1 MKKAIIIGS
10 GPAGVSAALYLKRSG
25 KNDVTVISNG
35 KSALAK
41 AEKIEN
47 YYGIEAMSGE
57 ELETQGIES
66 AKKLGIDFINAQV
79 VAITFDDLF
88 KPIIET
94 NKESLRAD
102 ALLIAMGA
110 SRKSPRITGLSELEG
125 KGVSYCAI
133 CDAFF
138 YQNKDVCVIGNGD
151 YAIHEAQILAQ
162 TSKTVTILT
171 NGTEL
176 TAEVPENI
184 KVINKKILSVD
195 GTNCVESVTFDDRST
210 LTVSGVFVA
219 IGVAGSTDLA
229 RKIGLELDGNKI
241 KVDENM
247 MTNIPGVF
255 AAGDCTGGL
264 LQVSK
269 AVYDGA
275 SAGLAMIKY
284 LSDSQ

>member
-41 AEKIEN
+41 AEKIEK

-110 SRKSPRITGLSELEG
+110 SRKSPRIT
-125 KGVSYCAI
+125 YCF
-133 CDAFF
+133 CWSMC
-138 YQNKDVCVIGNGD
+138 Q
-151 YAIHEAQILAQ
+151 
-162 TSKTVTILT
+162 
-171 NGTEL
+171 
-176 TAEVPENI
+176 
-184 KVINKKILSVD
+184 
-195 GTNCVESVTFDDRST
+195 
-210 LTVSGVFVA
+210 
-219 IGVAGSTDLA
+219 
-229 RKIGLELDGNKI
+229 
-241 KVDENM
+241 
-247 MTNIPGVF
+247 
-255 AAGDCTGGL
+255 
-264 LQVSK
+264 
-269 AVYDGA
+269 
-275 SAGLAMIKY
+275 
-284 LSDSQ
+284 